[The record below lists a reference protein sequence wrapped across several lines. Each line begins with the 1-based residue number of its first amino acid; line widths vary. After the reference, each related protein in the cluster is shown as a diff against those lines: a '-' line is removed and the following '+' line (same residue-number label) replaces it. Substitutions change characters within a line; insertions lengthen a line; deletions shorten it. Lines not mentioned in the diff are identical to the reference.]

1 MSFVNKTHFMKRVV
15 VTGLGAITPL
25 GNTVNEFWE
34 NILAGKSA
42 AGPITKFDSSKF
54 KTQFACE
61 VKDFNIEDYL
71 DKKEVKKYDMFTQY
85 AIAASDQAIK
95 DSGLDFGQMSEEERY
110 DVGVIWATGNGGI
123 STFEN
128 QLKEFNGGDGTPRFN
143 PYFIPKMIVDIAA
156 GVISMRHQ
164 LHGPNY
170 CTVSACASS
179 NTAIINAFD
188 TIKMGKAKIM
198 VAGGSEAAVT
208 EASVGGFNAAQAL
221 SKNNENPQGASRPFD
236 KQRDGFV
243 MGEGAGALILED
255 LEHALARGAKIYAEL
270 VGTGMAA
277 DAYHLTG
284 THPEGLGAVLGM
296 SKAIKEAGIEPK
308 DIDYVNAHAT
318 STGVGDI
325 SELVGI
331 KRVFGDHEVAVTG
344 TKSMTGHLLGAA
356 GAVESIIS
364 VLSVQNDVIPP
375 TINTT
380 ELDEAV
386 PAGLKIVLGQPLYQE
401 VNYALNNTFGFGG
414 HTATSL
420 FKKYKA
426 D

>member
-1 MSFVNKTHFMKRVV
+1 MKRVV

-85 AIAASDQAIK
+85 AIAASDQAIR
-95 DSGLDFGQMSEEERY
+95 DAGLDFGQMSEEERY

-123 STFEN
+123 STFES

-156 GVISMRHQ
+156 GVISIRHQ
-164 LHGPNY
+164 LYGPNY

-179 NTAIINAFD
+179 NTAIISAFD

-296 SKAIKEAGIEPK
+296 SKAIKEAGIEPQ
-308 DIDYVNAHAT
+308 DIDYINAHAT
-318 STGVGDI
+318 STGIGDI
-325 SELVGI
+325 SELMGI

-356 GAVESIIS
+356 GAIESIIS
-364 VLSVQNDVIPP
+364 VLSVQHDVIPP

-386 PAGLKIVLGQPLYQE
+386 PAGLKIVLGKPLYQE
-401 VNYALNNTFGFGG
+401 VNYVLNNTFGFGG

-420 FKKYKA
+420 FKKYQA